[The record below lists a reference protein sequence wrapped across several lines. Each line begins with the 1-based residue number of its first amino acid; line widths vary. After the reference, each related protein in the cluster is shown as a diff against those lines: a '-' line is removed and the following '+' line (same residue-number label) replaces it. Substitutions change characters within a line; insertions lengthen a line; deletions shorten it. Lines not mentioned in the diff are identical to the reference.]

1 MVAHLPDA
9 LAAAVADPDACT
21 ARCLTRLAEEDSRAE
36 QPSWHVEAA
45 VWRPIR
51 TTRTP
56 STTPCRSWLGWR
68 TKRWSSGHPG
78 PGEGD
83 EVVLAAAASSPRSF
97 STTP

>member
-1 MVAHLPDA
+1 MVAHLQDA

-21 ARCLTRLAEEDSRAE
+21 AR
-36 QPSWHVEAA
+36 AA
-45 VWRPIR
+45 AWRPIR

-83 EVVLAAAASSPRSF
+83 EVVFAAAASSPRSF